1 MPKRNLDFTSSY
13 DNIVIEHSCPVHNP
27 LINSSSRWK
36 YFRRTTPK
44 TITMRLN
51 TLSRSIALIAL
62 LSIGLNTSTLA
73 KENESL
79 EGKAKITRAQAEKT
93 IHKIWHQGKIKSAEL
108 EEENGK
114 LVWTF
119 DIATP
124 GTKDIIEA
132 HVDAKTGKVISVD
145 IETAADEEK
154 EATAEAKNAKSKK
167 EIKKS
172 EKEDDGDKEVKKSKK
187 EVKEKKE
194 KKAKAGKDDDDDKD
208 EKK

>member
-1 MPKRNLDFTSSY
+1 
-13 DNIVIEHSCPVHNP
+13 
-27 LINSSSRWK
+27 
-36 YFRRTTPK
+36 
-44 TITMRLN
+44 MRLN
-51 TLSRSIALIAL
+51 TFRRSIAVIAL
-62 LSIGLNTSTLA
+62 ISIGLCTSALA

-79 EGKAKITRAQAEKT
+79 EGKTKITKAQAEKT
-93 IHKIWHQGKIKSAEL
+93 IHKIWREGKIKSAEL
-108 EEENGK
+108 EAENGK

-154 EATAEAKNAKSKK
+154 EAKAEAKNAKSNK

-172 EKEDDGDKEVKKSKK
+172 KKSKK
-187 EVKEKKE
+187 EGKEKKE
-194 KKAKAGKDDDDDKD
+194 KK
-208 EKK
+208 